1 MVVISNLD
9 DNIVKIEKSVE
20 RNTKQSK
27 KLDFLRQKGQNLF
40 TDFDNSLA
48 ILSKV
53 SKLGNKTDP

>member
-53 SKLGNKTDP
+53 SKLRNKTDP

>member
-53 SKLGNKTDP
+53 SKLGNKTDL